1 MLAGDDKPTNLRV
14 AEEAVRRAAGMG
26 AQIVSLP
33 EIWNGPYAV
42 DQFAKYAEEVPPTA
56 SEIDKARSPSVHLMH
71 SLAKELGAKGIRVN
85 TVTPGMIATGFH
97 DKFSKPEVRKNVAAA
112 TSLW

>member
-14 AEEAVRRAAGMG
+14 AEDAVRRAAGMG
-26 AQIVSLP
+26 AQIISLP

-71 SLAKELGAKGIRVN
+71 SLAKELGIYLIGGSISERDTQAR
-85 TVTPGMIATGFH
+85 AH
-97 DKFSKPEVRKNVAAA
+97 
-112 TSLW
+112 TS